1 MSVIPGGSDRYIASW
16 ARWETI
22 RYAIDDNGRT
32 ARLIM
37 LLLVPI
43 LGAVLSLLIMVLTSH
58 YGLGPG
64 SVPRQANPATTA
76 SAAPSRTVRQAG
88 PAVGRPS
95 CTRVMG
101 VASYV
106 EVHVAVGDHRR
117 LVGMVGDRDSGGDR
131 ASSQAH
137 HRIRKG

>member
-64 SVPRQANPATTA
+64 SVPRQANPAATA
-76 SAAPSRTVRQAG
+76 SATPSRTVCQAG
-88 PAVGRPS
+88 PGGRPPFQHPGHGGLLHPWTCMS
-95 CTRVMG
+95 PSATTVVLWAWWETVTP
-101 VASYV
+101 VATV
-106 EVHVAVGDHRR
+106 PAVRPTTG
-117 LVGMVGDRDSGGDR
+117 
-131 ASSQAH
+131 
-137 HRIRKG
+137 

>member
-43 LGAVLSLLIMVLTSH
+43 L
-58 YGLGPG
+58 
-64 SVPRQANPATTA
+64 
-76 SAAPSRTVRQAG
+76 APSSRF
-88 PAVGRPS
+88 
-95 CTRVMG
+95 
-101 VASYV
+101 
-106 EVHVAVGDHRR
+106 
-117 LVGMVGDRDSGGDR
+117 
-131 ASSQAH
+131 
-137 HRIRKG
+137 

>member
-37 LLLVPI
+37 LLLMPI

-58 YGLGPG
+58 YGLSPG
-64 SVPRQANPATTA
+64 SMPH
-76 SAAPSRTVRQAG
+76 QAG

-101 VASYV
+101 VCFIRGGAC
-106 EVHVAVGDHRR
+106 RR
-117 LVGMVGDRDSGGDR
+117 RRPPSSCGHGGR
-131 ASSQAH
+131 P
-137 HRIRKG
+137 